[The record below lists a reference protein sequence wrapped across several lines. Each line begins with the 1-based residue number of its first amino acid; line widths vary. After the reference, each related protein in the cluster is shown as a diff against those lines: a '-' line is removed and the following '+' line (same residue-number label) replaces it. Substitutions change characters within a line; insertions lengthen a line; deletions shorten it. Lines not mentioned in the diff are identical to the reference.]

1 MIQIS
6 SRQCCHLPDSS
17 LYSAVIWQ
25 LGSELVSAATYISA
39 TEHAPGHAQWQPDS
53 ADIPITYNACNNY
66 YMIITC
72 YQHPIIL
79 KIELDLAI
87 TTIYKHAK
95 NNMATY

>member
-1 MIQIS
+1 M
-6 SRQCCHLPDSS
+6 LLGMLNGS
-17 LYSAVIWQ
+17 LTQ
-25 LGSELVSAATYISA
+25 QTF
-39 TEHAPGHAQWQPDS
+39 HF
-53 ADIPITYNACNNY
+53 TYNACNNY

-95 NNMATY
+95 NYMATY